1 MAMVA
6 VLPLAAALLV
16 QQVADSSFDVSVARP
31 VYTGRRPVVVIDAA
45 HGNFHTM
52 DGRYQPFAR
61 LLANDGYDVRPG
73 RSAFER
79 ARLGGVDVL
88 VISNATASDT
98 SQRTAFTE
106 AECAVVAEWVRGGGA
121 LLLIADHAPYGAAAE
136 NLARRFGVDMGQGFA
151 FDPPHSEVNPSLLVF
166 SRQNGLLG
174 DHPVLNGRDS
184 SERVG
189 RVLAFTGQSLGVP
202 AGATVLLRL
211 GPRAFEAPTR
221 PDLRAAVDSLARARE
236 PGPAQA
242 RSVAGRA
249 QGVALRFGRGR
260 VVILGEAAMLT
271 AQIVRFVEGGQNQT
285 FQMGMNAPGT
295 GNRQFAL
302 NTLHWLSGALP

>member
-1 MAMVA
+1 M
-6 VLPLAAALLV
+6 PLAAALLA
-16 QQVADSSFDVSVARP
+16 QQVADSNFDVSVARP
-31 VYTGRRPVVVIDAA
+31 AYTGRGPVVVIDEA

-52 DGRYQPFAR
+52 GGRYHPFAR

-73 RSAFER
+73 LSAFER

-88 VISNATASDT
+88 IISNASAPET
-98 SQRTAFTE
+98 SQGTVFTE
-106 AECAVVAEWVRGGGA
+106 AECAVVAAWVRGGGA

-136 NLARRFGVDMGQGFA
+136 NLARRFGVDMGKGFA
-151 FDPPHSEVNPSLLVF
+151 FDPQHSEVNPSLLVF
-166 SRQNGLLG
+166 SRENQLLG

-211 GPRAFEAPTR
+211 GSRAFEAPTR

-236 PGPAQA
+236 PGAAQA

-249 QGVALRFGRGR
+249 EGVALRFGRGR
-260 VVILGEAAMLT
+260 VVILGEAAMLS
-271 AQIVRFVEGGQNQT
+271 AQVVRFVDGGQNQT
-285 FQMGMNAPGT
+285 FQMGMNVPGT
-295 GNRQFAL
+295 SNRQFGL
-302 NTLHWLSGALP
+302 NTLHWLSGVLP